1 MFGFIGGFPRRVKH
15 LLSKLKKHFTKPQ
28 YDNFCRVTMGLMTA
42 GKKEHDVKSMN
53 ELFIDRKDQSSLNR
67 FITESNWNAQEVAKA
82 GQTVLLC
89 EAELNPTVE
98 HKVVDDTVCRKYSPK
113 TEMACYNH
121 SSTMGTVLS
130 HDYVTALSVNNDVA
144 FGDGLK
150 LYGSKKKCGEKGV
163 TFKTRLELACEL
175 IDEHKPMADST
186 IMLWDSW
193 YMCQEMVERCESH
206 GYGWMGETKSNRVAF
221 YEKRKYHLAELLDN
235 LREEGRFVDVL
246 VDGEVYNA
254 CQLEVFVPKLGLVRF
269 VVDVKADTK
278 DVHLLC
284 TNLTGCSLEELVGH
298 ALVMCRIN
306 KFHKEAKFLGFG
318 EYRFRASEAALTH
331 AHLVVLAYT
340 LLDALRRRLLRY
352 HVVKSLLS
360 IEATVEWIRRKSVHL
375 LIRKVKESILPMRSI
390 LRMINTN

>member
-1 MFGFIGGFPRRVKH
+1 
-15 LLSKLKKHFTKPQ
+15 
-28 YDNFCRVTMGLMTA
+28 MGLMTA

-67 FITESNWNAQEVAKA
+67 FITDSNWNAQEVAKA

-130 HDYVTALSVNNDVA
+130 HGYVTALSVNNDVA

-206 GYGWMGETKSNRVAF
+206 GYGWMGEIKSNRVAF

-246 VDGEVYNA
+246 VDGEVYTA

-375 LIRKVKESILPMRSI
+375 LMRKVKESILPMRSI

>member
-1 MFGFIGGFPRRVKH
+1 
-15 LLSKLKKHFTKPQ
+15 
-28 YDNFCRVTMGLMTA
+28 
-42 GKKEHDVKSMN
+42 
-53 ELFIDRKDQSSLNR
+53 
-67 FITESNWNAQEVAKA
+67 
-82 GQTVLLC
+82 
-89 EAELNPTVE
+89 
-98 HKVVDDTVCRKYSPK
+98 
-113 TEMACYNH
+113 MACYNH

-130 HDYVTALSVNNDVA
+130 HDYVTALCINGDVA
-144 FGDGLK
+144 FGDGLR
-150 LYGSKKKCGEKGV
+150 LYGSKKKCDEKGV
-163 TFKTRLELACEL
+163 AFKTRVQLALEL
-175 IDEHKPMADST
+175 IDEHKPRAERT

-221 YEKRKYHLAELLDN
+221 YEKRKCHFAELLGR

-254 CQLEVFVPKLGLVRF
+254 CELEVFVPKLGRVRF

-284 TNLTGCSLEELVGH
+284 TRLSGMGLEELVGH
-298 ALVMCRIN
+298 ALQMCKIN

-318 EYRFRASEAALTH
+318 EYRFRTSEAALIH
-331 AHLVVLAYT
+331 AHLVVLAYA

-352 HVVKSLLS
+352 HIVKSLLS
-360 IEATVEWIRRKSVHL
+360 IEAAVEWVRRKAAYLLVH
-375 LIRKVKESILPMRSI
+375 KVKESKLPMRAI